1 MYGNIALW
9 HKGPPP
15 NGENKHERKPKI
27 DNWYFLFPDA
37 EIYCERT
44 ARWHKG
50 IAIPL
55 SHGTVILW
63 DARLLRHCTAWPILK
78 KKVDKQGNF
87 TGYKSSAYGT
97 YFGINLKVENKMIQ
111 ELEEKRAAK
120 KARMV

>member
-1 MYGNIALW
+1 M
-9 HKGPPP
+9 HK
-15 NGENKHERKPKI
+15 E
-27 DNWYFLFPDA
+27 
-37 EIYCERT
+37 T

-63 DARLLRHCTAWPILK
+63 DTRLLQHSTAWPILK

-87 TGYKSSAYGT
+87 TGYKSSAFGT
-97 YFGINLKVENKMIQ
+97 SFRINLKVENKMIQ
-111 ELEEKRAAK
+111 ELEEQRAAK